1 MGDLGGVV
9 HSDSGSSSRRQDVGC
24 DLKLGLLHSSYSLL
38 KSPETSPRPTPPQ
51 KAIWNTFIINQP
63 FFSFSFFVFSTLDTQ
78 PPPPVLPSVPTENSA
93 YQDLQPM
100 DLLLKLRH

>member
-9 HSDSGSSSRRQDVGC
+9 HSDSGSSSSRRQDVGC

-51 KAIWNTFIINQP
+51 KSYLEHFH
-63 FFSFSFFVFSTLDTQ
+63 
-78 PPPPVLPSVPTENSA
+78 
-93 YQDLQPM
+93 Y
-100 DLLLKLRH
+100 